1 MDYEQYKQIDS
12 IAEKIERK
20 HLMNGSVES
29 KEILAVTQAY
39 RILRIQADKKG
50 HSEIAKMVWE
60 KLTYTDCQINGD
72 DTTVIEIKNVW
83 DLIKE
88 LENYCQKAVDC
99 SHQEPD
105 YNDGTNGTIQ
115 G

>member
-12 IAEKIERK
+12 IAEHLERK
-20 HLMNGSVES
+20 HMMNSTGES
-29 KEILAVTQAY
+29 KEILAITQAY
-39 RILRIQADKKG
+39 RILRIKADANG
-50 HSEIAKMVWE
+50 HSEIAKMVWG

-88 LENYCQKAVDC
+88 LENYCQKAVNC

-105 YNDGTNGTIQ
+105 YNNGTNGVM
-115 G
+115 

>member
-1 MDYEQYKQIDS
+1 MEQKKQ
-12 IAEKIERK
+12 
-20 HLMNGSVES
+20 
-29 KEILAVTQAY
+29 
-39 RILRIQADKKG
+39 DKKV

-60 KLTYTDCQINGD
+60 KLTYTECQINGD

-88 LENYCQKAVDC
+88 LENYCQKAVDF

-105 YNDGTNGTIQ
+105 FNDGTNGVMQ
-115 G
+115 D